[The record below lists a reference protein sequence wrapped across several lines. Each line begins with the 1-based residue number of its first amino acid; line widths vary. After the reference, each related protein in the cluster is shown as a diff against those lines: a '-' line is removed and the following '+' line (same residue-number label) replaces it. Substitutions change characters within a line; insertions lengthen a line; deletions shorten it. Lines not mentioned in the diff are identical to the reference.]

1 MLNKTGSHSCWVA
14 NILQRFRKGRER
26 DCSNVTSEERLFP
39 AMIRVKEMP
48 FDHLKHE
55 LKGK

>member
-1 MLNKTGSHSCWVA
+1 VA